1 MTHGTSPEPRKSHP
15 GLEGQ
20 LERRERLEEVG
31 RLYAQE
37 LSAMES
43 IDSIPD
49 IELSVRVNIAIQ
61 NGWVPDASESYLSNA
76 ILGEA
81 LDRYVS
87 SIPDIAEQAPYADI
101 DELLVTFYS
110 KINDLTIQVAYE
122 LKHSGH
128 DLSRFELYKGAHID
142 LGIIFDAYEQGII
155 DIRGFCEG
163 IDGLIP
169 HRNIVATIKDRQFK
183 IDLGLI

>member
-1 MTHGTSPEPRKSHP
+1 MTHGTSPEPRKPHP

-20 LERRERLEEVG
+20 IEQRERLEEAG

-37 LSAMES
+37 LLAGES

-49 IELSVRVNIAIQ
+49 IELSVRVDLAIQ
-61 NGWVPDASESYLSNA
+61 NGWVPDTSDSYLSNT

-87 SIPDIAEQAPYADI
+87 SIPDLSAQAPYADI
-101 DELLVTFYS
+101 DELLVDFYS
-110 KINDLTIQVAYE
+110 KINDLSLQVAYE
-122 LKHSGH
+122 MKHGGH
-128 DLSRFELYKGAHID
+128 DLSCFELYRGAHID
-142 LGIIFDAYEQGII
+142 LGIILNAYEQGII
-155 DIRGFCEG
+155 DIRGFSEG
-163 IDGLIP
+163 IDGLIQ

-183 IDLGLI
+183 MDLGLI